1 MIRKMIGSVVILVVI
16 VGVILCMV
24 LGKDTV
30 TGIAGNVLE
39 AAKTELTAQIQGKL
53 EEYKLEVVEVKPVVG
68 KLNDEGGKYQFY
80 CAALVR
86 ANAESSAEECA
97 KALNKVFG
105 EAGHVSQTGSQVESQ
120 HLVHKTVT
128 YRQTDFSAGNY
139 YTVYVY
145 VAAIDQIIDLEALTD
160 KLKG

>member
-1 MIRKMIGSVVILVVI
+1 MIRKMIGSVVILLVI
-16 VGVILCMV
+16 VGVILCML

-39 AAKTELTAQIQGKL
+39 AAKEELTVQIQGKL
-53 EEYKLEVVEVKPVVG
+53 EEYKLEVLEVKPLAG

-86 ANAESSAEECA
+86 TDAESAAEDCA
-97 KALNKVFG
+97 KALKKVFG
-105 EAGHVSQTGSQVESQ
+105 EAGHMSQIGSQVESA
-120 HLVHKTVT
+120 HLVHKSIT
-128 YRQTDFSAGNY
+128 YKQTDFEEGNY

-145 VAAIDQIIDLEALTD
+145 VGAIDEIIDLEALTE
-160 KLKG
+160 KLKN